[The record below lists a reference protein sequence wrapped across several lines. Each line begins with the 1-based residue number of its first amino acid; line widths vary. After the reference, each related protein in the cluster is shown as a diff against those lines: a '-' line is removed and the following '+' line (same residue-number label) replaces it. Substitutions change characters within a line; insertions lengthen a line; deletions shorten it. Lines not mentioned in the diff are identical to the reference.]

1 MGVPSEDGADRVVE
15 SGAPEVSGVVP
26 LLRIR
31 RMMLDAADHRRLAE
45 FYRRL
50 LGAQYE
56 PGSEPG
62 QEVEPRFIDLVEP
75 VTGARLGFQVS
86 ENYQRP
92 DWPDH
97 RRVPTQGHLDITVLS
112 GDFDRAIDFAVSLGA
127 CVVSA
132 VERDEGIVVL
142 LDPEGHPLCF
152 LTAAVSDESANDS
165 VVR

>member
-1 MGVPSEDGADRVVE
+1 MGESSDGGAESIGESEAAE
-15 SGAPEVSGVVP
+15 ISSVVP
-26 LLRIR
+26 QLRIR

-50 LGAQYE
+50 LDAQYE

-75 VTGARLGFQVS
+75 ATGARLGFQVS
-86 ENYQRP
+86 ENSRRP

-97 RRVPTQGHLDITVLS
+97 RGVPAQGHLDITVLS
-112 GDFDRAIDFAVSLGA
+112 GDFDRAIDFAVSLGG

-142 LDPEGHPLCF
+142 LDPAGHPFCF
-152 LTAAVSDESANDS
+152 LTAAVSDESAGDTGM
-165 VVR
+165 R